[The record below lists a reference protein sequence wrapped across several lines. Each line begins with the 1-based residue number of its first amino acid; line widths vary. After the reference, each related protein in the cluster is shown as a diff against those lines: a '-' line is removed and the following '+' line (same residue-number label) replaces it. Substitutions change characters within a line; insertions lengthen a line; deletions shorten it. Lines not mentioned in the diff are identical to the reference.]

1 MKLVRLEKAWRH
13 QIKEA
18 LDNYGIKNSAE
29 VAEVLDQRFTVL
41 KFKKKEKQHPLW
53 RLTAPLFFIALLLI
67 LISIPFNYLATG
79 KAQYEFESAIGRF
92 YRAWQIK
99 LGL

>member
-13 QIKEA
+13 QIKEE
-18 LDNYGIKNSAE
+18 LENYGIANARE
-29 VAEVLDQRFTVL
+29 VAEVLDERFTVL

-53 RLTAPLFFIALLLI
+53 RLTAPFFFLAFI
-67 LISIPFNYLATG
+67 LIVITMPFKYLFTG
-79 KAQYEFESAIGRF
+79 DGQYKFESRVGKF
-92 YRAWQIK
+92 YRVWQIK